1 LGQGEEVSAVARI
14 TVTLPNGSRREYEQ
28 GVSLAQ
34 VAADAGVRDAL
45 VARVNGEMRDL
56 AARLDGD
63 AQVELL
69 TFDQPEGREVYWHSS
84 AHLMAQAVKELF
96 PEAKLAIGPPIEQ
109 GFYYDIDI
117 GRPFTPEDLARIE
130 ARMRDLAAKDQPIE
144 RVELPRDDAL
154 RMYEEMGEKYKV
166 ELLRQDIPDLR
177 VSFYR
182 QDGFLDMCRGPHLPR
197 TGLIK
202 AVKLLSTGGA
212 YWRGDERREML
223 SRIYGIAFPRQEQ
236 LDEHLRLL
244 EEAKRRD
251 HRRLGRDLK
260 LFAFAEEV
268 GQGLPLWLPRGATVR
283 RILEHYI
290 VEKELHYGYQHVF
303 APDLASSMLYKIS
316 GHWEHFR
323 ENMYPPMLV
332 DGDELVLKPMN
343 CPHHIMIYKQDQH
356 SYRDL
361 PVRIAELG
369 RMYRYERSGTLTGLH
384 RVRSMTLNDAH
395 IFCRV
400 DQIKGEFAGVVGLI
414 QEVYRDLKITDYK
427 YHLSLHTPGD
437 TANFY
442 PDEQLWATAERMLH
456 EVLDDLGLAYTPV
469 VGDAAFYGPKL
480 DVQIR
485 TAIGKEEAL
494 STVQLDFLLPQRF
507 GLEYIG
513 EDGRSH
519 TPVLIHRAII
529 STLERMMAFLI
540 EHYAGDFPVWLAPE
554 QARILPITER
564 HLPYARQVRE
574 QLALHGLRVEVDESN
589 ERISYKVRRG
599 ELEHVPYM
607 LVVGDKEA
615 ASGQVAVR
623 SRAAGDLG
631 PMPLA
636 QFVARITDQVAAK
649 A

>member
-1 LGQGEEVSAVARI
+1 MARI
-14 TVTLPNGSRREYEQ
+14 SVTLPNGSRKEYDR

-34 VAADAGVRDAL
+34 VAMDAGARDA
-45 VARVNGEMRDL
+45 VAAKVNGAARDL
-56 AARLDGD
+56 GAKLEED

-117 GRPFTPEDLARIE
+117 GRPFTPEDLERIE
-130 ARMRDLAAKDQPIE
+130 ARMRELAKQDQPIE
-144 RVELPRDDAL
+144 RVEIPRDEAI
-154 RMYEEMGEKYKV
+154 RMYEQTGEKYKV
-166 ELLRQDIPDLR
+166 ELLRQDIPDPR

-182 QDGFLDMCRGPHLPR
+182 QNGFMDMCRGPHLPR

-202 AVKLLSTGGA
+202 AIKLLSTGGA
-212 YWRGDERREML
+212 YWRGDEHREML
-223 SRIYGIAFPRQEQ
+223 SRIYGITFPRQEQ
-236 LDEHLRLL
+236 LDDFVHML

-283 RILEHYI
+283 RILEQYI
-290 VEKELHYGYQHVF
+290 IDVEQRHGYQHVY
-303 APDLASSMLYKIS
+303 APDLASSTLYKIS

-323 ENMYPPMLV
+323 ENMYPPMEV
-332 DGDELVLKPMN
+332 DHEQLVLKPMN

-356 SYRDL
+356 SYRNL

-395 IFCRV
+395 IFCRP
-400 DQIKGEFAGVVGLI
+400 DQIKDEFAGVVHLI

-427 YHLSLHTPGD
+427 YNLSLHDPGD
-437 TANFY
+437 KASYF
-442 PDEQLWATAERMLH
+442 PDEQLWATAERVLH
-456 EVLDDLGLAYTPV
+456 EVLDDLGLDYTPV
-469 VGDAAFYGPKL
+469 VGEAAFYGPKL

-485 TAIGKEEAL
+485 TATGKEDTL

-507 GLEYIG
+507 AIEYIG
-513 EDGRSH
+513 EDGKAH
-519 TPVLIHRAII
+519 TPVMIHRAIL
-529 STLERMMAFLI
+529 STMERMMAFLI
-540 EHYAGDFPVWLAPE
+540 EYYVGDFPLWLAPE
-554 QARILPITER
+554 QARVLPIAER
-564 HLPYARQVRE
+564 HLMYARQVRE
-574 QLALHGLRVEVDESN
+574 HLAARGFRVRVDDSN
-589 ERISYKVRRG
+589 ERMGYKVRRG
-599 ELEHVPYM
+599 EVEHVPYM

-615 ASGQVAVR
+615 GSAQVSVR

-631 PMPLA
+631 PMSLE
-636 QFVARITDQVAAK
+636 QFASRVSEQVAAK